1 MAVTRFRR
9 RPKGTWMRLRSAEL
23 LKAMVGPEPQKRMS
37 GRQLARSIG
46 RHPSFINHL
55 TAGRETSCTP
65 QTADRIADA
74 LGVPTEVLFEERLT
88 SSSERSIDKPKK
100 SSAA

>member
-1 MAVTRFRR
+1 MAVTRFKR

-23 LKAMVGPEPQKRMS
+23 LRAMVGPEPTKRMS
-37 GRQLARSIG
+37 GRQLARAID

-65 QTADRIADA
+65 QTADRISDA

-88 SSSERSIDKPKK
+88 SAERSNDKKK
-100 SSAA
+100 VVA

>member
-1 MAVTRFRR
+1 
-9 RPKGTWMRLRSAEL
+9 
-23 LKAMVGPEPQKRMS
+23 MVGPEPEKRLS
-37 GRQLARSIG
+37 GRQLARAIE

-74 LGVPTEVLFEERLT
+74 LGVPTEVLFEERVT
-88 SSSERSIDKPKK
+88 SAKRINGK
-100 SSAA
+100 SKGASAA